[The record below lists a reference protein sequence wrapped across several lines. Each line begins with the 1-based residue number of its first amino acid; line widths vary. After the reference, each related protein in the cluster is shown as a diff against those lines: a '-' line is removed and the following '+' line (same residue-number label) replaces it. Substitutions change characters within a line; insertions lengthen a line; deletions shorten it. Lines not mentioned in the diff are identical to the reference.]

1 MTNRSLFALWGC
13 LFVLCAGLGFVPERN
28 LFLTLLSLLFFL
40 PPAALLYRAGK
51 RQDTH
56 TLKLL
61 RNLAAASLGLTL
73 VLLVGNFAAALGP
86 DTLGTAVYAMLT
98 VVSTPM
104 VCSGHW
110 AMSLFLWACLLMGSL
125 QLLKKEKA

>member
-1 MTNRSLFALWGC
+1 MTMKKFGALF
-13 LFVLCAGLGFVPERN
+13 
-28 LFLTLLSLLFFL
+28 
-40 PPAALLYRAGK
+40 
-51 RQDTH
+51 
-56 TLKLL
+56 
-61 RNLAAASLGLTL
+61 LTL